1 LVEWDVRKLWWLI
14 LLVPIVFVSNY
25 FLAEDWHNPFVSS
38 IETVILPLAKYDYD
52 NLRERGGRAS
62 EIVIGGVAEGVE
74 ERKKEANK
82 FQTHLFTFK
91 SNGKKISGTV
101 NIPNPEQSSL
111 KRAIILVRGF
121 AEIDGYFSGSGTWKV
136 AEALADEGYAT
147 FSIDF
152 LGYGESDNESKD
164 VLEARF
170 VKVENVMDLIES
182 VKSLPWIDGEGIGI
196 WAHSNGGQIVL
207 SALEATGENYPTAL
221 WAPMTNPFPKSVLET
236 IEEDSPLRQII
247 KDFEKK
253 YDPRRYAFENYYDWI
268 NSPILIQQGAE
279 DEWCQVEWQTKVV
292 ESLKEMGKEAELV
305 VYPNNDHNLSKSW
318 DEAVKR
324 DLSWYELEFEK

>member
-1 LVEWDVRKLWWLI
+1 MRKFWWLI
-14 LLVPIVFVSNY
+14 LLVPIVFVSHY
-25 FLAEDWHNPFVSS
+25 FLPEDWHNPFVGL
-38 IETVILPLAKYDYD
+38 IEIKELPLVKYDID
-52 NLRERGGRAS
+52 SLRESGGVAS
-62 EIVIGGVAEGVE
+62 EIKISGIAEGVE
-74 ERKKEANK
+74 ERKKEVTK
-82 FQTHLFTFK
+82 FKTQVFTFE
-91 SNGKKISGTV
+91 SGGKKISGTV
-101 NIPNPEQSSL
+101 NIPNLEQSSL
-111 KRAIILVRGF
+111 KKAIIMVRGF
-121 AEIDGYFSGSGTWKV
+121 AESEGYYPGSGTWKV
-136 AEALADEGYAT
+136 ADALANEGYAT

-152 LGYGESDNESKD
+152 LGFGESDNESKD

-170 VKVENVMDLIES
+170 VKVENVMDLLES
-182 VKSLPWIDGEGIGI
+182 VKNLPWIDKEKIGI

-207 SALEATGENYPTAL
+207 SALETTGENYPTVL

-268 NSPILIQQGAE
+268 NSPILIQQGTE

-324 DLSWYELEFEK
+324 DIRFFEENIK